1 MRLVRGL
8 MTQQIPVRTGIKKCL
23 IAVVL
28 FLPDGKR
35 YRTIGIL
42 CLDLPYQG
50 TDFIVCKIRIFPALQ
65 HKGPKS
71 QFIPICTTGKNF
83 FLRQA
88 IAFCLAIALSNA
100 TVNTVILTVIGEFNQ
115 STDKHLLSVNG
126 ICCLTCPLVKKCN
139 VPGIRCLQQQSQLF
153 TGYILSVF
161 NFRYDLL

>member
-1 MRLVRGL
+1 M
-8 MTQQIPVRTGIKKCL
+8 
-23 IAVVL
+23 L

-35 YRTIGIL
+35 HRTIGIL

-50 TDFIVCKIRIFPALQ
+50 TDFIVRKIRIFPSLQ
-65 HKGPKS
+65 HKGLKS

-139 VPGIRCLQQQSQLF
+139 VPGIRCLQQQSQLI